1 MIIHVN
7 HESYHNIR
15 RHDRNMFVCHIVWF
29 LTAIYHCTFMD
40 LLEVILAVNGH
51 WLFVQ

>member
-15 RHDRNMFVCHIVWF
+15 RHDCNMFVYDIVQF
-29 LTAIYHCTFMD
+29 LTAIYY
-40 LLEVILAVNGH
+40 
-51 WLFVQ
+51 